1 MAGEEAFSGKSRT
14 KVLGKSTEV
23 QPRVEK
29 YQFGVLEIKHQLF
42 TTAKAWKQPKRP
54 SADERVRKMWCIHV
68 TERYSAIGRG

>member
-29 YQFGVLEIKHQLF
+29 YQFGVLEIKTPALYNCQGMEA
-42 TTAKAWKQPKRP
+42 T
-54 SADERVRKMWCIHV
+54 
-68 TERYSAIGRG
+68 